1 VGARVVV
8 VGQGYVGLPLAL
20 GAAEA
25 GFKVSGIE
33 IDQDKV
39 AAINTG
45 HSPVEDVPHATIAKL
60 IAEGQYKVQSDYESV
75 AEAEIVLL
83 AVPSPLT
90 PDRTP
95 DLTHIVEAATE
106 VAKSLRPG
114 TLVILESTI
123 YPGVTRS
130 VLAPLL
136 AEVSG
141 LNADDIDVAYSPERI
156 DPTNKTWTLANTPKL
171 VSGLSAQ
178 ATTRA
183 ADFYRTFINDV
194 VLVDTPEI
202 AETAKL
208 LENTFRFVNISLI
221 NELAEFCH
229 RAGIPILDVI
239 DAAASKPFGFM
250 KFTPSA
256 GVGGHCISVDP
267 HFLSY
272 AANLHGVNSQ
282 FIALADKINR
292 ELPDQIVRRAEDLLG
307 TQLDGKTVLII
318 GVAYKPNVAD
328 TRETPAAPLIDA
340 LRARGSLVTWHDE
353 HVKDWRG
360 EKSGP
365 IDNTHDLAILV
376 TAHMSLDL
384 AELGHTPL
392 LDTTW
397 RR

>member
-1 VGARVVV
+1 MGIRVAV

-33 IDQDKV
+33 IDQTKV
-39 AAINTG
+39 VMINAG
-45 HSPVEDVPHATIAKL
+45 QSPVEDVDGGLITTL
-60 IAEGQYKVQSDYESV
+60 IAGGQYEACGDYAPVQ
-75 AEAEIVLL
+75 EADIVLI
-83 AVPSPLT
+83 AVPSPLA
-90 PDRTP
+90 PDRIP
-95 DLTHIVEAATE
+95 DLTQIVEAATQ
-106 VAKSLRPG
+106 VAKRMRPG
-114 TLVILESTI
+114 TLVVLESTI

-141 LNADDIDVAYSPERI
+141 LDSDDFDVAYSPERI

-171 VSGLSAQ
+171 ISGLSEQ
-178 ATTRA
+178 ATARA
-183 ADFYRTFINDV
+183 ANFYKTFINEV

-208 LENTFRFVNISLI
+208 LENTFRLVNISFI
-221 NELAEFCH
+221 NEVAEFCH

-267 HFLSY
+267 HFLSH
-272 AANLHGVNSQ
+272 AASLHGVNSQ
-282 FIALADKINR
+282 FISLADKINR
-292 ELPDQIVRRAEDLLG
+292 ELPNQIVRRAEDLLG
-307 TQLDGKTVLII
+307 TSLDGKSVLVVGI
-318 GVAYKPNVAD
+318 AYKPNIAD

-340 LRARGSLVTWHDE
+340 LRARGALVTWHDE
-353 HVKDWRG
+353 HVKEWRG
-360 EKSGP
+360 EKSEP
-365 IDNTHDLAILV
+365 IDNKRDLAILV
-376 TAHMSLDL
+376 TPHANLDL
-384 AELGHTPL
+384 PKLGRTPL

>member
-360 EKSGP
+360 EKSEP

-384 AELGHTPL
+384 AELGLTPL